1 MASGDEGVGLTTVVL
16 VRHATTAT
24 TGKRLY
30 GQSPGHDLDE
40 HGARQAEAVAAR
52 LEGHAIAAVYS
63 SPLERAQQT
72 AKPIARVAKVRIRT
86 RRGLIEPDVG
96 DWTGKSLG
104 QLRRRKEWRVVQRAP
119 SRFRF
124 PGGESFRQL
133 QQRAADEVEGLVREH
148 PSEVIVCVSH
158 ADVIKVVVAHFIGLH
173 LDLLQRLEISPAS
186 LTTLSL
192 DPGGGTM
199 LHALNDTGHLRG
211 LR

>member
-1 MASGDEGVGLTTVVL
+1 MTTVVL
-16 VRHATTAT
+16 VRHATTST

-40 HGARQAEAVAAR
+40 RGQRQAEAAAER
-52 LEGHAIAAVYS
+52 LRGLAVDAVYS

-72 AKPIARVAKVRIRT
+72 AKPIARAAGVRVRT
-86 RRGLIEPDVG
+86 RKGLIEPDVG
-96 DWTGKSLG
+96 DWTGKALG

-133 QQRAADEVEGLVREH
+133 QQRAADEVEGLAREH
-148 PSEVIVCVSH
+148 PDGRIVCVSH
-158 ADVIKVVVAHFIGLH
+158 ADVIKVIVAHFIGLH
-173 LDLLQRLEISPAS
+173 LDLLQRLDISPAS
-186 LTTLSL
+186 ITTLHL
-192 DPGGGTM
+192 DPGGATM
-199 LHALNDTGHLRG
+199 LLGLNDTGHLRG